1 MQGLLTQSR
10 MLSLE
15 KYIFTNRIASNRSNR
30 GIKEQY
36 DVREAIDVPIIS
48 SLAGSN
54 A

>member
-15 KYIFTNRIASNRSNR
+15 KYIFTNRIASNR

-36 DVREAIDVPIIS
+36 DVREAINVPIIS